1 MGLKDKKS
9 KKTHHKNQKVI
20 KKYWDR
26 LVRVKVI
33 SKIKV
38 KKKMIKFV
46 QVKTQFKFKKLI
58 TRIKRKTRI
67 K

>member
-9 KKTHHKNQKVI
+9 KKTHHKNQNII

-26 LVRVKVI
+26 FVRVKVN

-46 QVKTQFKFKKLI
+46 
-58 TRIKRKTRI
+58 
-67 K
+67 

>member
-9 KKTHHKNQKVI
+9 MKTHHKNKKII

-26 LVRVKVI
+26 LVRVKVN

-38 KKKMIKFV
+38 KKKMIKV
-46 QVKTQFKFKKLI
+46 V
-58 TRIKRKTRI
+58 
-67 K
+67 